1 MALAEHNLVRAERD
15 LGRAVGRS
23 RQSERDLSSDE
34 VAAYKHCAVLLLRAV
49 AGARLESS
57 MRSAL
62 SEWKAAAWALTLTA
76 QLASA
81 SASASRRT
89 AWPAEPEPAGDG
101 ASCSS
106 ASLGGASCGRLAVL
120 ALQATLLRVR
130 AARLAW
136 GLGRWAR
143 GASAL
148 VADEAAWV
156 DLAAADRDL
165 AAAEDEVVRVQA
177 ECRQRE
183 GRVQAEA
190 AAGRRQAAQ
199 QAKWAVVSMQKLG
212 VQMRC
217 DALLQPQP

>member
-1 MALAEHNLVRAERD
+1 MALFLYQLALAEHNLVRAEKD

-34 VAAYKHCAVLLLRAV
+34 VAAFKHCAVLLLRSV

-62 SEWKAAAWALTLTA
+62 SEWKAAAWALTFA
-76 QLASA
+76 PQLASA
-81 SASASRRT
+81 SASASASVSASASRRT
-89 AWPAEPEPAGDG
+89 AWPAEPERAGDG
-101 ASCSS
+101 ASCSG
-106 ASLGGASCGRLAVL
+106 ASPGGASRGRLAVL
-120 ALQATLLRVR
+120 ALQATLLRMR

-143 GASAL
+143 GASA
-148 VADEAAWV
+148 VAAWV
-156 DLAAADRDL
+156 DL
-165 AAAEDEVVRVQA
+165 QT
-177 ECRQRE
+177 ECKQRE
-183 GRVQAEA
+183 GKVQDEA

-212 VQMRC
+212 VQMRRG
-217 DALLQPQP
+217 ALL

>member
-34 VAAYKHCAVLLLRAV
+34 VAAYKHCAVLLLRSV
-49 AGARLESS
+49 ADARLESS

-81 SASASRRT
+81 SASASASRRT
-89 AWPAEPEPAGDG
+89 PWPAEPEPAGDG
-101 ASCSS
+101 AACSS
-106 ASLGGASCGRLAVL
+106 ASPGGASCGRLAVL

-143 GASAL
+143 GASAIA
-148 VADEAAWV
+148 ADEAAWV

-165 AAAEDEVVRVQA
+165 AAAEDEAVRVA
-177 ECRQRE
+177 GNISLLLRGEKRRE
-183 GRVQAEA
+183 E
-190 AAGRRQAAQ
+190 
-199 QAKWAVVSMQKLG
+199 
-212 VQMRC
+212 
-217 DALLQPQP
+217 